1 MAKITRLEPS
11 KHVSGR
17 FLVFLEGAETELLKV
32 TEEEVLRFALF
43 TGKELDQ
50 TALTELTRAAG
61 YSNAK
66 ATAARMIGARPL
78 SKGELIH
85 RLVQKGIPDDCA
97 QSAAHWL
104 EDIGAIDDQ
113 AYADML
119 TRHYA
124 AKGYGPRKIRDEF
137 FKRRVPREC
146 WEPALAQ
153 LEDPEEV
160 IDQLIEKKLRGRE
173 PDRKE
178 LNRVSAFLARRGFA
192 WSDIREGL
200 ARYGASLEEP

>member
-50 TALTELTRAAG
+50 AALAELTRAAG

>member
-50 TALTELTRAAG
+50 AALAELTRAAG

-78 SKGELIH
+78 SKGCL
-85 RLVQKGIPDDCA
+85 LYTSP
-97 QSAAHWL
+97 S
-104 EDIGAIDDQ
+104 
-113 AYADML
+113 
-119 TRHYA
+119 
-124 AKGYGPRKIRDEF
+124 PRD
-137 FKRRVPREC
+137 
-146 WEPALAQ
+146 
-153 LEDPEEV
+153 
-160 IDQLIEKKLRGRE
+160 
-173 PDRKE
+173 
-178 LNRVSAFLARRGFA
+178 
-192 WSDIREGL
+192 
-200 ARYGASLEEP
+200 